1 MRILLL
7 IISLLGMA
15 ISAPAMAVKNATLRI
30 GDYALVRFTRRKGST
45 TEWKKGARVKVLD
58 EHIGMVM
65 EDGTVTDYTVIMD
78 NEDIAFPV
86 GEQLEK
92 MENKGEE

>member
-1 MRILLL
+1 MPV
-7 IISLLGMA
+7 MA
-15 ISAPAMAVKNATLRI
+15 AKNASLRI
-30 GDYALVRFTRRKGST
+30 GDYAMVRFVRRKGST
-45 TEWKKGARVKVLD
+45 TMWKKGARVKVLD

-78 NEDIAFPV
+78 NEDIAFPL

-92 MENKGEE
+92 VEESSREVWR